1 MKNSIALY
9 LLWLSLLS
17 ALLIIFKKSKKM
29 KFREKVK
36 QIASKYGYPADIANV
51 IYAQALLES
60 AKFESNIYKENNN
73 PFGLKQPKIRKTTAK
88 GSNRGHA
95 TFNSV
100 SESITDYFLRQTNFR
115 VTYQNDEQYINDT
128 FNSKYAE
135 DQKYKTKWLTL
146 LVQVEQK
153 AFDEIEPEV

>member
-1 MKNSIALY
+1 MKNSTVLY
-9 LLWLSLLS
+9 SILVSLLL
-17 ALLIIFKKSKKM
+17 AILFIFKKSKKM

-36 QIASKYGYPADIANV
+36 QTAQKYGYPSEIANAV
-51 IYAQALLES
+51 YAQALLES
-60 AKFESNIYKENNN
+60 AKFTSNVFKENNN
-73 PFGLKQPKIRKTTAK
+73 PFGLKQPKVRKTTAT

-100 SESITDYFLRQTNFR
+100 SEAITDYFLRQTNFR